1 MGQVF
6 FLYGF
11 LLLESCMEWALGV
24 SLETSSIEVFT
35 SNEGIEHRRIE
46 EIARERIKLPRTT
59 KPYRVL
65 YEGSLSS
72 WSLSDPGE
80 YLAGVGIVLPEG
92 CLNHHEVFKFTGNDG
107 LTMHVPALV
116 LMQAFFKPNR
126 LLFPAAFTM
135 AGSDLFAYVDY
146 GQKPPTVVVDN
157 LAYTRHIS
165 RCRESAAPNKPVE
178 WLQLSKSAKQ
188 AMHSIYLAASTGALR
203 MHLPLGDFRIA
214 LHGRRVGNRVFVT
227 TATLIAMTIPAEDS
241 VTETS
246 EAMIFH
252 SMADPLRKVKVS
264 AGGIK
269 IPLQSD
275 GASSITDQEW
285 QLIEPILTPKRK
297 AQRVIHSR
305 RDLLDAILL
314 KLSSGMW
321 WAKVPTKGFKT
332 PDLSWTFRSW
342 KADGLFDQVLEILRI
357 TRADG
362 PQVESIA
369 RRGRKPVM
377 ASESEGSPTNARR
390 NARVGCRV

>member
-1 MGQVF
+1 MGLVL

-46 EIARERIKLPRTT
+46 EIAGERIKVPRTT

-80 YLAGVGIVLPEG
+80 YLAEMGIELPEG
-92 CLNHHEVFKFTGNDG
+92 CRAHHDVFKFTGNDD
-107 LTMHVPALV
+107 LTVHVPALV
-116 LMQAFFKPNR
+116 LMQAFFKPSA
-126 LLFPAAFTM
+126 LLFPASFKIT
-135 AGSDLFAYVDY
+135 GPDLFAYVDY
-146 GQKPPTVVVDN
+146 GQTPPTVVVDN
-157 LAYTRHIS
+157 PAYTRHYS

-178 WLQLSKSAKQ
+178 WLQLSKSARK
-188 AMHSIYLAASTGALR
+188 AMHSVYLAASTGALR
-203 MHLPLGDFRIA
+203 LHLPLGDFRIA
-214 LHGRRVGNRVFVT
+214 LHGPRLGNRVFVT

-241 VTETS
+241 VTGMSET
-246 EAMIFH
+246 MIFH
-252 SMADPLRKVKVS
+252 SMADPQRKAKASV
-264 AGGIK
+264 AGIK
-269 IPLQSD
+269 VPLQLD
-275 GASSITDQEW
+275 GASSVSDQEW
-285 QLIEPILTPKRK
+285 QLIEPILTPRRK
-297 AQRVIHSR
+297 AQSVIHSR

-314 KLSSGMW
+314 KLSSGIW

-332 PDLSWTFRSW
+332 TDLSWTFRRW
-342 KADGLFDQVLEILRI
+342 KADGLFDQVLEVLRI

-362 PQVESIA
+362 PLVESVA

-377 ASESEGSPTNARR
+377 ANEK
-390 NARVGCRV
+390 V